1 MKQEHLIRAIV
12 KIRIKSVQNYEAHHT
27 TFYKCDITHV
37 FLIQHEW
44 VDMCQQNCI
53 PFKFRPDIC
62 VF

>member
-44 VDMCQQNCI
+44 VDMCKQNCI
-53 PFKFRPDIC
+53 PF
-62 VF
+62 